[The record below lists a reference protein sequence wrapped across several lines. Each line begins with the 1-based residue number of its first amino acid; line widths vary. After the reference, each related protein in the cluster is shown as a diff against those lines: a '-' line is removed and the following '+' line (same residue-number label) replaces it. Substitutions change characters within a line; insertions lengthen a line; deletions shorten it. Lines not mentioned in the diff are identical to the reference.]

1 MPLQQEMT
9 VSAEAIDKFRSSLF
23 VRGKS
28 ENTTRAYSTD
38 LRMFL
43 KESTPENV
51 VLREEFEELAAGWLT
66 LTRRK
71 VSPKTTGRRLTS
83 LRAYARWAGWGPVL
97 EDYSLPDPGKA
108 QPHPLPEGIEGVR
121 RLIAAATTEAQQAL
135 IALCGLCGCRIGE
148 ALSIR
153 PSSFNMTDMVL
164 AIRGKGDK
172 MRYVPVSPEA
182 WEVLAGPVLRAMMAG
197 DEPIIKMHDRHARKV
212 ITRLGERV
220 GLKRHISSHDLRAT
234 FGTAVHDKT
243 MDVRLVQE
251 LLGHASITQTELYIG
266 VKFSKMRE
274 AVKL

>member
-1 MPLQQEMT
+1 M
-9 VSAEAIDKFRSSLF
+9 
-23 VRGKS
+23 
-28 ENTTRAYSTD
+28 
-38 LRMFL
+38 
-43 KESTPENV
+43 
-51 VLREEFEELAAGWLT
+51 WLT

-83 LRAYARWAGWGPVL
+83 LRAFARWAGWGSVL

-108 QPHPLPEGIEGVR
+108 QPHPLPEGIDGVR
-121 RLIAAATTEAQQAL
+121 KLIDAANTEAQRAL

-148 ALSIR
+148 ALSTR
-153 PSSFNMTDMVL
+153 PSNFNLSEMVL
-164 AIRGKGDK
+164 SIRGKGDK
-172 MRYVPVSPEA
+172 MRFVPVSPEA
-182 WEVLAGPVLRAMMAG
+182 YEVIAAPLLRAMVLG
-197 DEPIIKMHDRHARKV
+197 DEPIVQMNERHARKV
-212 ITRLGERV
+212 ITKLGERV

-274 AVKL
+274 AVQL